1 MKRMK
6 ERSPERFASL
16 GIVLSDSDEEKNDQ
30 EEHDDHWNDYEGSKK
45 ISNCLW
51 CCNKIYISSFFV
63 KKKNTKLEQIKNMT

>member
-30 EEHDDHWNDYEGSKK
+30 EEHDDH
-45 ISNCLW
+45 
-51 CCNKIYISSFFV
+51 
-63 KKKNTKLEQIKNMT
+63 